1 MARKREG
8 LSERHRK
15 IMEYL
20 TEFIDEFG
28 YSPSI
33 REIGDAITVK
43 STSLV
48 DYYLNQLEE
57 REYIISV
64 KGAFHAASAC

>member
-1 MARKREG
+1 MLYEVITIMARKREG
-8 LSERHRK
+8 LSDRHRK

-33 REIGDAITVK
+33 REIGDSINVK

-48 DYYLNQLEE
+48 DRNNF
-57 REYIISV
+57 V
-64 KGAFHAASAC
+64 